1 MWTPVNLVYTGKAQR
16 ARGWAEGRRGGCRA
30 CNLPCTRHQNKPKSM
45 QPWHT
50 DSQIPATYPTPA
62 FSAAPGVPQPTE
74 IVIEQTPIP
83 GLRRLLSSFL
93 YSHLFPSLLLGDQ
106 GGVQWGHGRQ
116 LARSLRLKVSEQG
129 WALSGT
135 GLTAFARGRPALG
148 GGGPGQA
155 VAPRYNAAA
164 PPSNRRRPPLRGASL
179 AGSALAE
186 PGGRLALLP
195 GGPPRT
201 CAGDASPPEGDGQ
214 STEQRPWPGAPFVSS
229 FLFSG
234 FSLSLSLFVS
244 RSALGH
250 VPCSGLGGHVRR
262 GLAWGSYRTEGKP
275 NGARRNTQ
283 GKGHVGTHKENTRTV
298 RRTVR
303 TMEGRRFPS

>member
-16 ARGWAEGRRGGCRA
+16 ARGWVEGRRGGCRA
-30 CNLPCTRHQNKPKSM
+30 CNLPCTRHHNKPKSM

-135 GLTAFARGRPALG
+135 GHPARNARGRPALG
-148 GGGPGQA
+148 AA
-155 VAPRYNAAA
+155 VLARPWRPAIT
-164 PPSNRRRPPLRGASL
+164 PPLRQATDAGHHCAVLRLQAARLQSPEGGLRCCRAAHRARARETRRLRKATASQPSSDR
-179 AGSALAE
+179 G
-186 PGGRLALLP
+186 LALP
-195 GGPPRT
+195 S
-201 CAGDASPPEGDGQ
+201 SP
-214 STEQRPWPGAPFVSS
+214 
-229 FLFSG
+229 LFSSPVSH
-234 FSLSLSLFVS
+234 SLSLSSS
-244 RSALGH
+244 RSLHLVTSPAA
-250 VPCSGLGGHVRR
+250 VWGG
-262 GLAWGSYRTEGKP
+262 
-275 NGARRNTQ
+275 
-283 GKGHVGTHKENTRTV
+283 
-298 RRTVR
+298 
-303 TMEGRRFPS
+303 M

>member
-1 MWTPVNLVYTGKAQR
+1 MSTQR
-16 ARGWAEGRRGGCRA
+16 
-30 CNLPCTRHQNKPKSM
+30 NSHRH
-45 QPWHT
+45 
-50 DSQIPATYPTPA
+50 
-62 FSAAPGVPQPTE
+62 
-74 IVIEQTPIP
+74 P

-135 GLTAFARGRPALG
+135 GHPARNARGRPVLG
-148 GGGPGQA
+148 A
-155 VAPRYNAAA
+155 AVLAKSVAPRYNAAA

-229 FLFSG
+229 FLFSC
-234 FSLSLSLFVS
+234 LSLSLLLGLHFVTS
-244 RSALGH
+244 PEA
-250 VPCSGLGGHVRR
+250 VWGG
-262 GLAWGSYRTEGKP
+262 
-275 NGARRNTQ
+275 
-283 GKGHVGTHKENTRTV
+283 
-298 RRTVR
+298 
-303 TMEGRRFPS
+303 M